1 MLFFGEVQM
10 KNYLQSIKNFDASF
24 LNWIQA
30 HTRTDFM
37 DRVMLFFSRL
47 GDRGAIWII
56 YAVICACSARLRQV
70 GMNLT
75 MCVSAS
81 AFLGN
86 FAIKPIFRRTRP
98 CNADNT
104 RSLLLARPGD
114 SSFPSCHT
122 MTSFAAA
129 VVTAWQA
136 GGLMGVTSLVFAS
149 MISFSRVYLYMHYP
163 SDVLAGIA
171 FGIVTGGIF
180 IFSIA

>member
-1 MLFFGEVQM
+1 MRD
-10 KNYLQSIKNFDASF
+10 YLQSIRNFDESF
-24 LNWIQA
+24 MNWIQT
-30 HTRTDFM
+30 HTKTDFM
-37 DRVMLFFSRL
+37 DRVMLLFTKL

-56 YAVICACSARLRQV
+56 YAVICACSAGLRQV

-98 CNADNT
+98 CNADFS

-129 VVTAWQA
+129 VVTVWQA
-136 GGLMGVTSLVFAS
+136 GGLLGVSSFVFAS
-149 MISFSRVYLYMHYP
+149 MISFSRVYLYVHYP
-163 SDVLAGIA
+163 SDVLAGMA
-171 FGIVTGGIF
+171 LGMAAGGIF
-180 IFSIA
+180 VFSLA

>member
-1 MLFFGEVQM
+1 M
-10 KNYLQSIKNFDASF
+10 KDYLQSIRNFDSSF
-24 LNWIQA
+24 MNWIQS
-30 HTRTDFM
+30 HVKTDFM
-37 DRVMLFFSRL
+37 DRAMLFCTKL
-47 GDRGAIWII
+47 GDRGAIWIV
-56 YAVICACSARLRQV
+56 YAVICVCSARLRQV

-98 CNADNT
+98 CNADHS
-104 RSLLLARPGD
+104 RRLLLARPGD

-136 GGLMGVTSLVFAS
+136 GGLLGATSFMFAS

-163 SDVLAGIA
+163 SDVLAGMA
-171 FGIVTGGIF
+171 FGIATGSIFLFSVT
-180 IFSIA
+180 